1 MLMISALSGAA
12 FSQGKT
18 DEAMQK
24 QLKALKADK
33 TFGLSYDKDSNF
45 SKLFGFGESFDE
57 AKNYK
62 LEYFRFGLA
71 FFFQGRTLAS
81 APDSYTLTFQAG
93 GKKPVFAASH
103 ALKFTID
110 GTDLDL
116 GEARYVAKDIEY
128 LNFKLTREQ
137 LAKIA
142 KGKNVK
148 AKIGA
153 AEFALKPE
161 HIKMFANLLALSDP
175 SSV

>member
-1 MLMISALSGAA
+1 MILTLSGAA

-18 DEAMQK
+18 DEAMSK

-33 TFGLSYDKDSNF
+33 TYGLNYDKDSNV
-45 SKLFGFGESFDE
+45 SKIYGFGENFDE
-57 AKNYK
+57 AKRYK
-62 LEYFRFGLA
+62 LEFFRFGLA
-71 FFFQGRTLAS
+71 FFFPGRTLVA
-81 APDSYTLTFQAG
+81 APDTYNLTFQAG

-116 GEARYVAKDIEY
+116 GEARYVGKDIEY

-137 LAKIA
+137 LTKIA
-142 KGKNVK
+142 KGKDVR
-148 AKIGA
+148 AKFGA
-153 AEFALKPE
+153 AEFAFKPE

-175 SSV
+175 ATL